1 MAGPTTPTSGTIALD
16 DLLDQVHIG
25 DNLVVV
31 GDEHASLDLLVDRF
45 LAAALGHHPVVAVTV
60 ARPWTD
66 EVPDGLTVLDW
77 SAVATGEPSPLPGA
91 LAPDATLA
99 DALASVRAA
108 DDAVGMGAVFAFDRL
123 SAVQAAW
130 SDEAALE
137 LFLSTCPRLYRRRS
151 LALWPIDHGAH
162 RPSFLR
168 RLTEITQVVVEMVA
182 TDPDAEPGRLTCT
195 VRKADGRSA
204 AVVGRTREVQVADGD
219 LVTTGATGITGQR
232 LGTLIR
238 DQRLARGLAQA
249 ELARRVDISPSALSQ
264 IERGVR
270 GPSGDTLVRLW
281 EELGVPFGPAD
292 EGPDGYLVSRRSGRE
307 RRTLRPGL
315 AGTLLLD
322 TPRTGQL
329 WQVVVEPDAHGDEP
343 PFSVKTPESITV
355 VRGVFDV
362 TLGGRTEILHEGDAL
377 LATSTPIGAW
387 ANPSTGRTELQ
398 WQLHPPG

>member
-1 MAGPTTPTSGTIALD
+1 MAGPTAPTSGTTALD
-16 DLLDQVHIG
+16 DLIGQVHIG

-31 GDEHASLDLLVDRF
+31 GDEHAPLDLLVDRY
-45 LAAALGHHPVVAVTV
+45 LAAALGHRPVVLVTV

-66 EVPDGLTVLDW
+66 EIPEGLTVLDW
-77 SAVATGEPSPLPGA
+77 SAVATGRPSPLAGA

-99 DALASVRAA
+99 EALATVRAA

-130 SDEAALE
+130 SDDAALE

-151 LALWPIDHGAH
+151 LALWPIDRDAH

-168 RLTEITQVVVEMVA
+168 RLAEITQVVVEMVA
-182 TDPDAEPGRLTCT
+182 ADADADRGRLTCT

-204 AVVGRTREVQVADGD
+204 AVVGRTREMQVADGD
-219 LVTTGATGITGQR
+219 LVARGVPTSTGQR

-249 ELARRVDISPSALSQ
+249 ELARRVEISPSALSQ

-281 EELGVPFGPAD
+281 EVLGVPFGPAD
-292 EGPDGYLVSRRSGRE
+292 HGPDGYLVSRRSGRE
-307 RRTLRPGL
+307 RRTLQPGL
-315 AGTLLLD
+315 TGTLLLD

-329 WQVVVEPDAHGDEP
+329 WQVIVEPDVHGDEP

-377 LATSTPIGAW
+377 LAITTTVGAW
-387 ANPSTGRTELQ
+387 ANPSTRRTELQ
-398 WQLHPPG
+398 WHLHPPG

>member
-1 MAGPTTPTSGTIALD
+1 MSGPTAPTSGTTALD
-16 DLLDQVHIG
+16 DLIGQVHIG

-31 GDEHASLDLLVDRF
+31 GDEDAPLDLLVDRY
-45 LAAALGHHPVVAVTV
+45 LAAALGHHPVVVVTV

-66 EVPDGLTVLDW
+66 EIPEGLTVLDW
-77 SAVATGEPSPLPGA
+77 SAVTTGRPSPSPGA
-91 LAPDATLA
+91 LAPDATLS
-99 DALASVRAA
+99 DALSTVRAA

-130 SDEAALE
+130 SDDAALE

-151 LALWPIDHGAH
+151 LALWPIDRDAH

-168 RLTEITQVVVEMVA
+168 RLTEVTQVVVEVV
-182 TDPDAEPGRLTCT
+182 TSDLDADRGRVTCT
-195 VRKADGRSA
+195 VRKADGRA
-204 AVVGRTREVQVADGD
+204 ATVVGRTREMQVIDGD
-219 LVTTGATGITGQR
+219 LVATGAPGSTGQR

-249 ELARRVDISPSALSQ
+249 ELARRVEISPSALSQ

-281 EELGVPFGPAD
+281 EVLGVPFGPSED
-292 EGPDGYLVSRRSGRE
+292 GPDGYVVSRRSGRE

-315 AGTLLLD
+315 TGTLLLD

-329 WQVVVEPDAHGDEP
+329 WQIVVEPDAHGDEP
-343 PFSVKTPESITV
+343 PFTVKTPESITV

-377 LATSTPIGAW
+377 LATTTPIGAW

-398 WQLHPPG
+398 WHLHPSG